1 MTHPTEDHTL
11 LNQIVNRILEEGTD
25 GLADAMRL
33 LLNHAMEIERSKALG
48 AGAYERTAT
57 RTGHAN
63 GFKPKTLQT
72 RLGEMTVAVPQVRGE
87 LEFYPSALE
96 RGRRSERALTLAIAQ
111 MYVEGVSTRKVAAVL
126 EQLAGTLQIS
136 STQVSRASAQ
146 LDAQLETWRNRRL
159 DTVAYP
165 YLIIDARYEKVRR
178 DGVVLDCAVL
188 VAIGIDADGQRAV
201 LGVTTALSE
210 AEVHWRD
217 FLTTLQDRGL
227 HGTVF
232 IVSDD
237 HKGLRAALQA
247 RFAGV
252 PWQRCQFHL
261 QQNALNYVPKVSLRS
276 SFAAELRQVLHAPAR
291 PQAETLLKTLV
302 AKYRSSAPELADWL
316 EANVPESLT
325 VLALPAEHRTRLR
338 TSNAA
343 ERLNQEIKRRTRV
356 ARVFPNTGSL
366 LRLVS
371 AVLNEISDD
380 WESSKIYLNMN
391 PPSQQHAA

>member
-1 MTHPTEDHTL
+1 MTHPANEHTL
-11 LNQIVNRILEEGTD
+11 LPQLVNHILKDGTD
-25 GLADAMRL
+25 GLAEALRL
-33 LLNHAMEIERSKALG
+33 LLNHAMEIERTLVLG
-48 AGAYERTAT
+48 AERYERTPT
-57 RTGHAN
+57 RAGHAN

-87 LEFYPSALE
+87 VEFYPSALE
-96 RGRRSERALTLAIAQ
+96 RGRRSERALVLAIAQ
-111 MYVEGVSTRKVAAVL
+111 MYVEGVSTRKVSSIL
-126 EQLAGTLQIS
+126 QQLAGTLEIS

-146 LDAQLETWRNRRL
+146 LDAQLESWRNRRL
-159 DTVAYP
+159 DAVAYP

-178 DGVVLDCAVL
+178 EGVVLDCAVL
-188 VAIGIDADGQRAV
+188 LAIGIDAQGRRSV
-201 LGVTTALSE
+201 LGVSAALSE

-217 FLTTLQDRGL
+217 FLSSLQERGL
-227 HGTVF
+227 HGATF

-261 QQNALNYVPKVSLRS
+261 QQNALHYVPKVALRAS
-276 SFAAELRQVLHAPAR
+276 VAAELREVLHAPTRA
-291 PQAETLLKTLV
+291 QADTLLKTMA
-302 AKYRSSAPELADWL
+302 AKHRTSAPELAAWL
-316 EANVPESLT
+316 EANLPESLT
-325 VLALPAEHRTRLR
+325 VLTLPPEHRARLR

-356 ARVFPNTGSL
+356 ARVFPNPASL

-380 WESSKIYLNMN
+380 WESNKTYLNMN
-391 PPSQQHAA
+391 PPSLQQTA